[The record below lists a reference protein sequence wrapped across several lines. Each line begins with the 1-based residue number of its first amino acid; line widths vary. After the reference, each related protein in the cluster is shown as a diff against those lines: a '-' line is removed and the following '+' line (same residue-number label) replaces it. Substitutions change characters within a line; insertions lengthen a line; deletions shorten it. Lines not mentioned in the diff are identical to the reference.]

1 MIEVFSVNLNV
12 LQKFQL
18 DQVTATSA
26 FKKLQSNLTKG
37 QSETIISGLAGS
49 SLAYLLVGL
58 ARKSARPILVI
69 SSGRER
75 AEELT
80 NDLEFFGVN
89 AVYHFPAWENL
100 PYEPEEPHTEI
111 AARQL
116 DAYGAMSRI
125 KDGEKWQAGEA
136 PVILAPVDALFQ
148 KLLSHGFYGQKCF
161 RIAHGESV
169 NLESLSVRLINAGY
183 ERTPVVET
191 RGEFSIRGGIAD
203 IFTLTH
209 PDPIRLDL
217 MGREVESIRP
227 FDLYTQRS
235 LQPKESLDEI
245 IIPPA
250 RLSIMLRESVNN
262 NIPLVPIFDYLSA
275 DTIILLDDK
284 ESFKTQSE
292 HFEQLAER
300 QYFEAS
306 AKGEGDIPPMQ
317 LYTNWETLATHLEKY
332 QIVSHSPLP
341 VENWQTSG
349 LILFQTTSFQDVRP
363 SLDYYLDVLKT
374 RQAKGYHINVVCD
387 NEGQLQ
393 RFDELLR
400 EREVSAAIFINGKLS
415 AGAILK
421 AGTSDEL
428 RDIVLSIG
436 ELHEGF
442 MMPDARL
449 LFITDREIFGR
460 YKRRH
465 VYRRI
470 YKGEPVSAPSEFRR
484 GDYVVHVE
492 HGIGQFLGI
501 RTQMID
507 GHNVDLLEILY
518 AGDTRLLVPVDKI
531 RYIQKYSIMDNL
543 QPPLDELGSKAWLT
557 RRKKTETKIFE
568 MAEELLNIYARRK
581 IAGGYAYNPDTVWQS
596 EFESSFIYEETP
608 DQITAIEQVKRDLEN
623 PKPMDRLVCGDV
635 AYGKTE
641 VAIRAAFK
649 VAQEGKQVAL
659 LAPTTILSQQ
669 HYNTFSERF
678 AEYPF
683 NVEMLSRFRTHSE
696 QKKIL
701 ERLKN
706 GDISIIIGTHRLLSK
721 DVEFCDLGLVIVDEE
736 QRFGVRHKER
746 LKELRMSVDF
756 LTLTATPIPRTL
768 YMALSGLRDLSI
780 INTPPPNRLPIRTK
794 IIHWDDELI
803 RESLIREMNRSGQI
817 FFVHNRIQT
826 IEQVARHLLE
836 IVPEL
841 KIGVAHGRLNEH
853 ELEQVM
859 LDFIDKK
866 YDLLL
871 STTIIENGLDIPN
884 VNTIIIN
891 RADAFGLAQLYQ
903 LRGRV
908 GRDVKQAYAYLI
920 TPAGEAITNAAMRR
934 LAAIEE
940 FTELGVGFNIAMRDL
955 EIRGSGNLLGKEQ
968 HGCIIAVGFDLYCS
982 LLEKTVK
989 SLKGEPV
996 EEDRPVEIKWGVEA
1010 YLSSDYIPVES
1021 QRVGIYKRLS
1031 ESRTLEQIR
1040 DIREEMRDRY
1050 GELHAAA
1057 ENLLK
1062 ISSVRV
1068 LAIKTGLRRVILT
1081 PNGFKLTANT
1091 NKNVKEL
1098 CEKLKTTARELGEQA
1113 SVTIVD
1119 ENTFHVQYPNWS
1131 RQPRLD
1137 KALRLLGSYPASA
1150 D

>member
-1 MIEVFSVNLNV
+1 MIEEFSVNLNA

-18 DQVTATSA
+18 DQIAATSA
-26 FKKLQSNLTKG
+26 FQRLQSNLSTG
-37 QSETIISGLAGS
+37 QSETVISGLAGS
-49 SLAYLLVGL
+49 SLAYLLTAL
-58 ARKSARPILVI
+58 ARKSARPVLVI

-75 AEELT
+75 AEELMG
-80 NDLEFFGVN
+80 DLEFFGVN
-89 AVYHFPAWENL
+89 TVYHFPAWENL

-116 DAYGAMSRI
+116 DAYGALLRI
-125 KDGEKWQAGEA
+125 KKGEKWQIGEA

-161 RIAHGESV
+161 RIGRGEAV
-169 NLESLSVRLINAGY
+169 NLDSLSARLINAGY
-183 ERTPVVET
+183 ERTAVVET
-191 RGEFSIRGGIAD
+191 RGEFSIRGGIVD

-209 PDPIRLDL
+209 QDPIRLDL
-217 MGREVESIRP
+217 IGREVESIRH
-227 FDLYTQRS
+227 FDPYTQRS
-235 LQPKESLDEI
+235 FQSKESLEEI

-250 RLSIMLRESVNN
+250 RLSMMLKESVNN
-262 NIPLVPIFDYLSA
+262 NIPLVTIFDYLSG
-275 DTIILLDDK
+275 DTIIFLDDR

-300 QYFEAS
+300 QYFEVS
-306 AKGEGDIPPMQ
+306 AKGEEVIPPMR
-317 LYTNWETLATHLEKY
+317 LYTNWETLATHFERY
-332 QIVSHSPLP
+332 QIVSHSLLP
-341 VENWQTSG
+341 VENGQMSG
-349 LILFQTTSFQDVRP
+349 LVRFQTASFQDVRP

-374 RQAKGYHINVVCD
+374 RQARGYHINVVCD

-400 EREVSAAIFINGKLS
+400 EREVSAATFINGALS
-415 AGAILK
+415 AGAILQ
-421 AGTSDEL
+421 AGTSEEL
-428 RDIVLSIG
+428 REIVLSIG
-436 ELHEGF
+436 GLHEGF
-442 MMPDARL
+442 MMPDARV

-518 AGDTRLLVPVDKI
+518 AEDTRLLVPVDKI

-543 QPPLDELGSKAWLT
+543 QPPLDELGSKAWLA
-557 RRKKTETKIFE
+557 RRKKTETRIAE
-568 MAEELLNIYARRK
+568 MAEELLNLYARRK

-608 DQITAIEQVKRDLEN
+608 DQITAIEQVKRDLETL
-623 PKPMDRLVCGDV
+623 KPMDRLVCGDV

-649 VAQEGKQVAL
+649 VAQEGKQVTL

-683 NVEMLSRFRTHSE
+683 KVEMLSRFRTHSE

-706 GDISIIIGTHRLLSK
+706 GEISIIIGTHRLLSK

-746 LKELRMSVDF
+746 LKELRTSVDF

-803 RESLIREMNRSGQI
+803 RESLLREMNRSGQI

-826 IEQVARHLLE
+826 IEQVARHLLN

-859 LDFIDKK
+859 VDFIDKK

-920 TPAGEAITNAAMRR
+920 TPTGEPITNAAVRR

-968 HGCIIAVGFDLYCS
+968 HGCIISVGFDLYCS

-989 SLKGEPV
+989 HLKGEPV
-996 EEDRPVEIKWGVEA
+996 EEDRPVEIKWSVEA
-1010 YLSSDYIPVES
+1010 YLPSDYIPVES

-1031 ESRTLEQIR
+1031 EARTLEQIR

-1050 GELHAAA
+1050 GELHKAA

-1068 LAIKTGLRRVILT
+1068 LAIKMGLRRVILT
-1081 PNGFKLTANT
+1081 PNGFKLTANV
-1091 NKNVKEL
+1091 NNNVL
-1098 CEKLKTTARELGEQA
+1098 ALSEKLKTTARELGERA
-1113 SVTIVD
+1113 SVTIED
-1119 ENTFHVQYPNWS
+1119 ENTLHVQYPNWG

-1137 KALRLLGSYPASA
+1137 KALRLLGSCPVSSG
-1150 D
+1150 

>member
-49 SLAYLLVGL
+49 SLAHLLVGL